1 MACEW
6 HIGHASFWKLHGIVP
21 GCSALSTFVCW
32 YLYQVPVSVST
43 CCCAGTH
50 MPAFHFWH
58 QLLSHFAYCGG
69 NITVSG
75 NLCTNV
81 PLSATLM
88 FKGCSVRSPCH
99 CIEFKKQEMYNF
111 ALWLNTRGMVGHKCA
126 CVCAYG
132 DYCSQA
138 WLRSCFS
145 LSLFQWC
152 TRSHPESRLEEPGAT
167 ILSSFS
173 VTPSCPSCLTLM
185 ETSDWK
191 LVVIYL
197 SSRVYNGVP
206 NLRCI
211 VDERYCYW
219 R

>member
-1 MACEW
+1 MLHFGSCTELCLVAVLCPLLSAGTCTRYLLVLAPAAVLVPTCQHFTFGTSFYPIL
-6 HIGHASFWKLHGIVP
+6 HIVVGTLPCLAICALMCHFRLLW
-21 GCSALSTFVCW
+21 CSKDVALGARAIALSSRSKKCTI
-32 YLYQVPVSVST
+32 L
-43 CCCAGTH
+43 H
-50 MPAFHFWH
+50 
-58 QLLSHFAYCGG
+58 
-69 NITVSG
+69 SG
-75 NLCTNV
+75 SIQEEWLVINV
-81 PLSATLM
+81 
-88 FKGCSVRSPCH
+88 
-99 CIEFKKQEMYNF
+99 
-111 ALWLNTRGMVGHKCA
+111 